1 MVEETLREA
10 HKNFSLVSE
19 NPYALVEIV
28 LGDIV
33 SLIREPGDTVGTRNS
48 ILLEREVNQTVEE

>member
-33 SLIREPGDTVGTRNS
+33 SLIREPADTVGTRNS
-48 ILLEREVNQTVEE
+48 ILLEREVI